1 MVGTIASDIAVA
13 GIMLWGP
20 AFPLV
25 KQFLATNDLLTQGP
39 A

>member
-1 MVGTIASDIAVA
+1 MVGTIVSEFAVA
-13 GIMLWGP
+13 GIKLWGP
-20 AFPLV
+20 AFVV